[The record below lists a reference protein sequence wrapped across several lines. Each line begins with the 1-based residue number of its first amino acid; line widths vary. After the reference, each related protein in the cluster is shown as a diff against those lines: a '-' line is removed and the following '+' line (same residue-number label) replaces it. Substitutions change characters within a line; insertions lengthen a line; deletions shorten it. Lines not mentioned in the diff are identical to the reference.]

1 MIGQHIK
8 PLKVLNA
15 TLDTVKRLFAS
26 QILVRTTGHVTSMSS
41 SFHSALVLILIQ
53 ENIVKLKKSL
63 LILAMVINAVQ
74 LEFALQMAKHTHAT
88 VVTVV
93 TLATCVTFLH
103 AIILHVVTTDRA
115 MFLVVLHLVN
125 VTLDI
130 LVTNV
135 KSVRVTPRIAVTME
149 SAL

>member
-1 MIGQHIK
+1 M
-8 PLKVLNA
+8 KVLNVA
-15 TLDTVKRLFAS
+15 LDTAKRLFANR
-26 QILVRTTGHVTSMSS
+26 ILVRTTGHVTSMSS
-41 SFHSALVLILIQ
+41 SFHFALVLIPTP

-63 LILAMVINAVQ
+63 LILAMGINAVQ
-74 LEFALQMAKHTHAT
+74 LEFVLQMAKHTLAT
-88 VVTVV
+88 AVTAV
-93 TLATCVTFLH
+93 TLVTCVTFLH
-103 AIILHVVTTDRA
+103 VTITTVVTTDRA
-115 MFLVVLHLVN
+115 LLLVVLLLVN